1 MGKLGSQGKKRLFV
15 LGFQHPAHVQQV
27 VASVK
32 KAVDEVRAALV
43 TTITIFKRDWNI
55 TVDEPPLES
64 FSLLTSSSSNVSHV
78 SKVPITS
85 TPTFQNLFFSPEANV
100 WVVPD
105 ADVDAKVGRRRKNRV
120 FVKKNDEVGRRKKKV
135 NEDDGVEQFNFVFW
149 AESLYLVANFYQFLI
164 SR

>member
-1 MGKLGSQGKKRLFV
+1 MRTSHRSREARKRLI
-15 LGFQHPAHVQQV
+15 L
-27 VASVK
+27 
-32 KAVDEVRAALV
+32 D
-43 TTITIFKRDWNI
+43 
-55 TVDEPPLES
+55 
-64 FSLLTSSSSNVSHV
+64 
-78 SKVPITS
+78 
-85 TPTFQNLFFSPEANV
+85 ANV